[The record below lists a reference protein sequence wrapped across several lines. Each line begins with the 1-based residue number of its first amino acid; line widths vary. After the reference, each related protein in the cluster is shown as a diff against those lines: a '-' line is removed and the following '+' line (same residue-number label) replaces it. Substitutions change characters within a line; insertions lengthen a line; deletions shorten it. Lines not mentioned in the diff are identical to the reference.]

1 MKEIKFTKKNV
12 RLNVQ
17 ADDWKDA
24 IHQGVALLEHN
35 GWLQINMRPILSAIL
50 MNMDLILLYLQELLF
65 RMPDRKTEPLVLE
78 SVL

>member
-1 MKEIKFTKKNV
+1 MKEIKFTKENV

-35 GWLQINMRPILSAIL
+35 GLVTDKYASHIIRNIDEY
-50 MNMDLILLYLQELLF
+50 NLILLYLQELLF